1 LSGSAFTVACLV
13 GVPSL
18 HAQRV
23 PAPTQNA
30 VAGAAV
36 FGEKGC
42 VRCHSVGGVGGSIG
56 PDLRKG
62 AGTRPLQDLTAALW
76 NHLPNMS
83 RRMEELGIS
92 RPHLTAREAGD
103 LFAYLYTL
111 GYFGTPGD
119 AERGSLVFEEA
130 GCILCHQF
138 EGKGGVVG
146 PMLDGVGA
154 RGVPIEIAAAMW
166 NHGPA
171 MTREAKARGIR
182 RPDLSGRDLTDLLA
196 FLSRDSGV
204 ALDDNLYVLPGNP
217 DAGREI
223 LSARRCVQCHG
234 EPGSGGIS
242 APDLAYVARGTS
254 LTDFVALMWDKAPRM
269 MDALQRREIEFPTLD
284 AADFADIVAYLYA
297 RNYFSDSGRAARGP
311 ALLEAKGCTECHEVD
326 RLAAE
331 PGLNHQASITAALWN
346 HLAVP
351 DLMDRS
357 ELEWPFFTGREMGD
371 LMAYFQASSP

>member
-1 LSGSAFTVACLV
+1 
-13 GVPSL
+13 
-18 HAQRV
+18 
-23 PAPTQNA
+23 
-30 VAGAAV
+30 
-36 FGEKGC
+36 
-42 VRCHSVGGVGGSIG
+42 
-56 PDLRKG
+56 
-62 AGTRPLQDLTAALW
+62 
-76 NHLPNMS
+76 
-83 RRMEELGIS
+83 MEELGIS
-92 RPHLTAREAGD
+92 TPHLTAREAGD
-103 LFAYLYTL
+103 LFAFLYTL

-119 AERGSLVFEEA
+119 AERGSVVFEEA

-182 RPDLSGRDLTDLLA
+182 RPDLSARDLTDLLA

-242 APDLAYVARGTS
+242 APDLANVARGIS
-254 LTDFVALMWDKAPRM
+254 LTDFVGLMWAKAPTM
-269 MDALQRREIEFPTLD
+269 MDALRRRGIEFPTLD

-297 RNYFSDSGRAARGP
+297 RNYFADSGRPARGA
-311 ALLEAKGCTECHEVD
+311 ALLEAKGCTECHD
-326 RLAAE
+326 GSTLAAE
-331 PGLNHQASITAALWN
+331 PGLDHQASITAALWN

-351 DLMDRS
+351 ELIDRPES
-357 ELEWPFFTGREMGD
+357 DWPSFTGREMGD